1 MVTNVSILNDNKR
14 IEKMKFIELLKLKN
28 DYKKYNTDNYFTLRE
43 FIEMFEEWNIE
54 QRNTFYSLIQIVDI
68 DFTKAINVIENFDYI
83 IYESLEDYIY
93 NSLAEQGQELPSW
106 LCISAYNTYF
116 YSLRYEDNLH
126 FLNDIPQF
134 AKEGEEYG
142 DSASRQKWLDGV
154 RYLVDNS
161 EVILLTDW

>member
-1 MVTNVSILNDNKR
+1 
-14 IEKMKFIELLKLKN
+14 MKGYTIMEFVELLELKN

-43 FIEMFEEWNIE
+43 FIEEFIEWNME

-68 DFTKAINVIENFDYI
+68 DFTRAINIIENCDYV
-83 IYESLEDYIY
+83 IYENLEDYIY
-93 NSLAEQGQELPSW
+93 NSLAEQGQELPNW
-106 LCISAYNTYF
+106 LCISAYHTYF

-126 FLNDIPQF
+126 FLEDMPQF
-134 AKEGEEYG
+134 AKGSEEYG
-142 DSASRQKWLDGV
+142 NSASRQKWLDGI